1 MGKTKLTVKNNT
13 VKAPDLNMGKN
24 KNNSFINAMYE
35 KGVLYFFLSFIIP
48 FIIML
53 IAFHKQ
59 GIHMLWFT
67 DGKFQETGSEQFLV
81 VDLWHQYYPFFR
93 VLREKLLTGGS
104 MLYSWQNGIGTN
116 FLALIAYYAASPLNL
131 LSVFFDEAH
140 TREALMYFLAAKIG
154 LCGAFFSCFLRYTFG
169 RKDLSI
175 VGFSLMY
182 ALCSYMMGYYWNVMW
197 FDTIAIFPLVMLGVV
212 AMCREGKW
220 KLYTVTLALSLIT
233 NYYVGFFICIF
244 TIFMFAFSA
253 IIEWQGFKK
262 FFHRIW
268 LVIRSSVIG
277 ICLGG
282 VILLPAYKALQ
293 LTYGVNNQFPK
304 TIKWEYKWQEIFGN
318 LLSYNA
324 PTTKEG
330 LPNLACGM
338 LAVILMGVFLF
349 SAGIK
354 MREKIAAV
362 FMLALIAVSCN
373 WNQLNF
379 IWHGFH
385 TTNQLPY
392 RYAFIFSFVLV
403 TAAYRAYDVMTEKGI
418 KLYQIPMML
427 LAPAGVFYMYY
438 LVEKASDEGFSVKDS
453 VFVSSLMISG
463 AYILIFICMKIIPV
477 KDKKIFKGLINI
489 ITTAAIV
496 IEMSGNAFIGV
507 DSVGTSD
514 YASYPSYNTE
524 VQNILSQMREREE
537 SPFYRTEMT
546 STYTLNDSALYGYN
560 GLSQFSSSANVD
572 VTKFYMRM
580 GMYGSEA
587 GNRFYYRTATPVVNS
602 ILGVKYIVS
611 KLGPLNSCSAFLEPV
626 ASDGSVNLY
635 ENKYPLSLGFMVDDD
650 VYALS
655 SNAVNIFEYQ
665 NNLMKKIT
673 GSSKDLFTAQ
683 PVYMISNDN
692 VITDKESYGE
702 YFYTI
707 EDRDRSASVT
717 YQFEGVENGYLYGYL
732 KGRKV
737 ANIDVYQGDMK
748 IESGISSKGY
758 SIAFPMGDGQK
769 GDIVSVTLNFEDDA
783 DFGNY
788 TLVSYAINEEAFTEM
803 YDILADE
810 QFEITEFSDA
820 EIKGNINAQN
830 SGVLYFSIPYE
841 KGWSVYVDGKKTET
855 VAVAEAMLG
864 VNVSAGQHE
873 IKLKYI
879 PEGFTVGL
887 MATGGAVLLF
897 ILFAFIDSRR
907 KKKTDTTNI
916 TEFPIRNKKMEDI
929 SAVGAVNDLGF
940 TAAVSV
946 DEESSDII
954 ENTENT
960 EENNEKS
967 ESPDS
972 VQGD

>member
-1 MGKTKLTVKNNT
+1 MGKTKKTVKKNT
-13 VKAPDLNMGKN
+13 VKTPCINEGKLKNSGFFNM
-24 KNNSFINAMYE
+24 MYE

-67 DGKFQETGSEQFLV
+67 DGKFQETGTEQFLV

-197 FDTIAIFPLVMLGVV
+197 FDTVALFPLVMLGVV

-220 KLYTVTLALSLIT
+220 KLYTLTLTLSLIT

-268 LVIRSSVIG
+268 LIIRSSVIG

-293 LTYGVNNQFPK
+293 LTYGVNNQFPQ

-338 LAVILMGVFLF
+338 LAVILIGVFLF

-354 MREKIAAV
+354 IREKIAAV

-385 TTNQLPY
+385 ITNQLPY

-403 TAAYRAYDVMTEKGI
+403 AAAYRAYDVMTEKGI
-418 KLYQIPMML
+418 KLYQIPMMF

-438 LVEKASDEGFSVKDS
+438 LVEKASDEGFSAENS

-463 AYILIFICMKIIPV
+463 AYILIFICMKFIPV

-489 ITTAAIV
+489 VTTAAIV

-524 VQNILSQMREREE
+524 VQNLLSQMREREE

-560 GLSQFSSSANVD
+560 GLSQFSSSANVA

-602 ILGVKYIVS
+602 ILGVKYIIS

-650 VYALS
+650 VYAMS
-655 SNAVNIFEYQ
+655 STAINIFEYQ
-665 NNLMKKIT
+665 NNLMKKLT
-673 GSSKDLFTAQ
+673 GTSMDLFTAQ

-707 EDRDRSASVT
+707 EDRDAGASVT

-732 KGRKV
+732 KGKKV
-737 ANIDVYQGDMK
+737 ANIDVYQGDTK
-748 IESGISSKGY
+748 IESNISSKGY

-788 TLVSYAINEEAFTEM
+788 TLVAYAINEDVFAQM

-820 EIKGNINAQN
+820 EIKGNINAN
-830 SGVLYFSIPYE
+830 RNGLLYFSIPYE
-841 KGWSVYVDGKKTET
+841 KGWSVYVDGKKTDT
-855 VAVAEAMLG
+855 FAIAEAMLG
-864 VNVSAGQHE
+864 VNVSAGKHE
-873 IKLKYI
+873 IRLKYT

-907 KKKTDTTNI
+907 KKKTDTTE
-916 TEFPIRNKKMEDI
+916 TSELPDTNKKMDDI
-929 SAVGAVNDLGF
+929 SAVKAVNDLGF

-946 DEESSDII
+946 GKDNSDT
-954 ENTENT
+954 TENT
-960 EENNEKS
+960 ETTEENDEKS

>member
-1 MGKTKLTVKNNT
+1 MGDTKKTVKKST
-13 VKAPDLNMGKN
+13 LKVPRFDTGKQ

-35 KGVLYFFLSFIIP
+35 KGVFYFFLSFIIP
-48 FIIML
+48 YIIML
-53 IAFHKQ
+53 IAFHNQ

-182 ALCSYMMGYYWNVMW
+182 ALCSYMLGYYWNVMW
-197 FDTIAIFPLVMLGVV
+197 FDTVALFPLVMLGVA

-233 NYYVGFFICIF
+233 NYYIGFFTCIF

-262 FFHRIW
+262 FFNRIW
-268 LVIRSSVIG
+268 LIVRSSVIG

-293 LTYGVNNQFPK
+293 LTYGVNNKFPA
-304 TIKWEYKWQEIFGN
+304 TREWENSWLELFGN
-318 LLSYNA
+318 LISYNS
-324 PTTKEG
+324 PTSKEG
-330 LPNLACGM
+330 LPNFACGM
-338 LAVILMGVFLF
+338 LAVILIGVFLF

-354 MREKIAAV
+354 IREKIAAV

-385 TTNQLPY
+385 ATNQLPY

-403 TAAYRAYDVMTEKGI
+403 TAAYRAYDVLTEKGI
-418 KLYQIPMML
+418 KLYQIPMMF

-438 LVEKASDEGFSVKDS
+438 ISKKASDEGFSLEDT
-453 VFVSSLMISG
+453 VFISSLMIAG
-463 AYILIFICMKIIPV
+463 AYILIFICMKFIPI
-477 KDKKIFKGLINI
+477 KDKKMFKGLINI

-496 IEMSGNAFIGV
+496 IEMGGNATIGAET
-507 DSVGTSD
+507 VGTSS
-514 YASYPSYNTE
+514 YTSYPSYNTE
-524 VQNILSQMREREE
+524 VQNLLSQMREREE

-546 STYTLNDSALYGYN
+546 ATYTLNDSALYGYN
-560 GLSQFSSSANVD
+560 GLSQFSSSANVA

-602 ILGVKYIVS
+602 ILGVKYLVS
-611 KLGPLNSCSAFLEPV
+611 KLGPLNSCSAFLESV

-635 ENKYPLSLGFMVDDD
+635 ENKYPLSLGFMMDDD
-650 VYALS
+650 IHALGTTAI
-655 SNAVNIFEYQ
+655 NTFEYQ
-665 NNLMKKIT
+665 NSLMKKAT
-673 GSSKDLFTAQ
+673 GTGIDLFTAQ
-683 PVYMISNDN
+683 PVYMVSNDN
-692 VITDKESYGE
+692 VVTEKESYGD
-702 YFYTI
+702 YFYSI
-707 EDRDRSASVT
+707 EDRDRKASVT
-717 YQFEGVENGYLYGYL
+717 YQFEGVENGYLYGYF
-732 KGRKV
+732 KGKKIKD
-737 ANIDVYQGDMK
+737 IDVYQGDTK
-748 IESGISSKGY
+748 IESGIISEGY
-758 SIAFPMGDGQK
+758 SIAFPMGEGKK
-769 GDIVSVTLNFEDDA
+769 GDIISVTLNFEDEA

-788 TLVSYAINEEAFTEM
+788 CFVAYALNEEAFKTM

-810 QFEITEFSDA
+810 QFEITEFSDTD
-820 EIKGNINAQN
+820 IKGNINAQN

-841 KGWSVYVDGKKTET
+841 KGWSVYVDGKKTDT

-873 IKLKYI
+873 IRLKYI

-887 MATGGAVLLF
+887 AATGGAILMF
-897 ILFAFIDSRR
+897 ILFAFIDSR
-907 KKKTDTTNI
+907 KKKKINTAEP
-916 TEFPIRNKKMEDI
+916 TELTVKNNKMDDI

-940 TAAVSV
+940 TAAVL
-946 DEESSDII
+946 
-954 ENTENT
+954 TENESNDIT
-960 EENNEKS
+960 ENMEENDEKS

-972 VQGD
+972 LQGD